1 MDLLTSSVRI
11 LLNLLFK
18 LWMDRLEIQKEYHII
33 FIILCCIVHLWWF
46 IRSWMGLT
54 SVWMLQKN
62 GQACLWKRVQRMRRK
77 AIRWW
82 ADLYG
87 KIRSSTRSWWR
98 RKTQL
103 WTGKYGRGDRL
114 FCQSMWIRLWGSIM
128 GKLMCVVRSQRG
140 KLGISLESL
149 RLQEKWPNILEQNK
163 FLRGCSFFDKIRN
176 FCKPLITESV
186 FCCCSWFF
194 WWDEICWP

>member
-1 MDLLTSSVRI
+1 MYHV
-11 LLNLLFK
+11 K
-18 LWMDRLEIQKEYHII
+18 L
-33 FIILCCIVHLWWF
+33 LCCIVNLLFLLVLGWL
-46 IRSWMGLT
+46 IRSWMGVT
-54 SVWMLQKN
+54 SAWMLQKN
-62 GQACLWKRVQRMRRK
+62 GQACRYLWMRVQKMRRK

-87 KIRSSTRSWWR
+87 KILSLTPSWWR
-98 RKTQL
+98 RRTQL
-103 WTGKYGRGDRL
+103 WTGKYGQGDRP
-114 FCQSMWIRLWGSIM
+114 FCQSMLIRRWESTM
-128 GKLMCVVRSQRG
+128 AKLTCVVRSLRG

-194 WWDEICWP
+194 CWYKICWP